1 MHRAVFFFYIAL
13 CDWLIDKTLKSRINT
28 QSYAREN
35 QYTAMA
41 QSRAQRRAQRAPAI
55 GRDSGRVFDDMAV
68 AWNVKTVALY

>member
-41 QSRAQRRAQRAPAI
+41 QSIA
-55 GRDSGRVFDDMAV
+55 VFNDMAV
-68 AWNVKTVALY
+68 AWNVKTVAVY